1 MTFKTN
7 FCEFDLSRPGIKI
20 FFQNFKTFFKF
31 KSICT
36 NIKCN
41 NIKNK
46 RMKAKILSIVMAAIV
61 LTAAFTILKK
71 EVKVDTDSSQ
81 IAWVGKKVTGQHNGV
96 VNIKEGALEMEDGQV
111 VGGSFVIDM
120 TSIDVLDLEGEY
132 KGKLMGHL
140 RSDDFFSVE
149 KYPTA
154 KFVITSINESEATDA
169 THFIAGDLTI
179 KGISNKI
186 TFPANVT
193 IVDGKAN
200 AKASFALDRTK
211 WNVKYGSGSFFD
223 GLGDKM
229 IYDDFELTVNLSSL

>member
-1 MTFKTN
+1 MKT
-7 FCEFDLSRPGIKI
+7 
-20 FFQNFKTFFKF
+20 
-31 KSICT
+31 
-36 NIKCN
+36 
-41 NIKNK
+41 
-46 RMKAKILSIVMAAIV
+46 KILSIGIAVLIAA
-61 LTAAFTILKK
+61 TAFTLLRK
-71 EVKVDTDSSQ
+71 EVKIDTNSSQ
-81 IAWVGKKVTGQHNGV
+81 IAWVGEKVTGQHNGT

-111 VGGSFVIDM
+111 TGGSFVIDM
-120 TSIDVLDLEGEY
+120 TTIDVLDLEGEY

-149 KYPTA
+149 KHPSA
-154 KFVITSINESEATDA
+154 KFVITSIDKSEATDA

-193 IVDGKAN
+193 MENGKAK

-229 IYDDFELTVNLSSL
+229 IYDDFKLTINLSSL